1 MPRQPTQGEILAQ
14 FNALVPR
21 ARELGIRARTRAEW
35 RGGRPAIQAKLDEL
49 RASIAQFVTP
59 SIDGVERTFGCEF
72 EFHMPRGMT
81 RDQLSRLLK
90 DAGIDNRVTSWS
102 DKSISSWWKITTDGS
117 LGNYA
122 TGTELVSPKLSGA
135 RGIELVQRALR
146 VLISARCRVNREC
159 GFHVHVGARGHGIQ
173 FFRNILHMYKKFE
186 PVIDRVLTPSR
197 RSNSYCATVRF
208 DDRRLE
214 AANTID
220 DLRNDPHL
228 RSRFRK
234 LNLDSYWRHGTVEF
248 RQHQGT
254 IEAEKATMWVRIAL
268 RMTAAALSK
277 SKEDLE
283 ASEVSLA
290 GFLKLVEAEASEAEY
305 LHHRA
310 AFFAH
315 REARA

>member
-1 MPRQPTQGEILAQ
+1 MPRINQGVALATEY
-14 FNALVPR
+14 NDLVPR
-21 ARELGIRARTRAEW
+21 ANDLGLGLALLNPTSHFNRSLLRARIA
-35 RGGRPAIQAKLDEL
+35 EL
-49 RASIAQFVTP
+49 RSQIAGFSVQT
-59 SIDGVERTFGCEF
+59 SGLAQTFGVEF
-72 EFHMPRGMT
+72 EFYLPRGG
-81 RDQLSRLLK
+81 SRYALAAALTS
-90 DAGIDNRVTSWS
+90 AGVQTSVENYNHQNRTG
-102 DKSISSWWKITTDGS
+102 WKIVTDGS
-117 LGNYA
+117 LGNYER
-122 TGTELVSPKLSGA
+122 GCELVSPILSGND
-135 RGIELVQRALR
+135 GLELVRKAAA
-146 VLISARCRVNREC
+146 VLIQSGCKVSKRC

>member
-1 MPRQPTQGEILAQ
+1 MPRINQGVALAQ
-14 FNALVPR
+14 EFNSLIPR
-21 ARELGIRARTRAEW
+21 ANELGLGLSLLNPTSHFNRSLLRARIA
-35 RGGRPAIQAKLDEL
+35 EL
-49 RASIAQFVTP
+49 RSQISGFSVQVSGLAQ
-59 SIDGVERTFGCEF
+59 TFGVEF
-72 EFHMPRGMT
+72 EFYLPRGGSRYALATALTNAGVST
-81 RDQLSRLLK
+81 RVENYNHATR
-90 DAGIDNRVTSWS
+90 TC
-102 DKSISSWWKITTDGS
+102 WKIVTDGS
-117 LGNYA
+117 LGNYER
-122 TGTELVSPKLSGA
+122 GSELVSPILSGNE
-135 RGIELVQRALR
+135 GLELVRKAAA
-146 VLISARCRVNREC
+146 VLIQAGCKVSKKC

-173 FFRNILHMYKKFE
+173 FFRNILRLYKKFE

-197 RSNSYCATVRF
+197 RSNYYCSSVRF

-214 AANTID
+214 AATTID
-220 DLRNDPHL
+220 DLARDPQL
-228 RSRFRK
+228 RDRHRK
-234 LNLDSYWRHGTVEF
+234 LNLDAYWRHGTVEF

-268 RMTAAALSK
+268 RMTAAALTK